1 MARASAGTPTLIRPC
16 NDNSRTAPYA
26 CVASRG
32 EIVEQALNNDQI
44 VWIVCANHSGGESRL
59 CRPPGVLSDAL
70 GNLNL
75 LVFQLCQ

>member
-44 VWIVCANHSGGESRL
+44 VGLFARITRAENRGSADPLAYYLTPS
-59 CRPPGVLSDAL
+59 AT
-70 GNLNL
+70 
-75 LVFQLCQ
+75 